1 MGFQKEILQNL
12 SRRDFLK
19 RSSSA
24 SLSLFLLPLFE
35 KGWRPFKLNSPDKL
49 SHKLGRVISP
59 AVDVYNQPSLDAK
72 LVTTLWQDTVMPI
85 SSVTIGGEKPSYN
98 RIWYEM
104 GNSGFVHSG
113 AIQPVNILENPVI
126 RSIPLEGHLAQITVP
141 FTDAIWHPKSPHLVT
156 YRLYYG
162 TVYWIYE
169 CVEDKNGKSWYRIVD
184 DKWDIEYYVD
194 ARHIQLIISEDISP
208 LSPTVPEVEK
218 RIEIRLAEQVVLAYE
233 FDKPVFLARTA
244 TGARFI
250 DGDFRTEPGTYITNR
265 KRPSRHMAAGD
276 PAAPN
281 SYDLPGIPWICY
293 ITEKGVS
300 FHGTYWHNDFG
311 KPRSHGCINLTPE
324 DALWFY
330 RWTSPDVPFNTIIRN
345 ARNGTRVDIY

>member
-1 MGFQKEILQNL
+1 LGFHKEILQNL
-12 SRRDFLK
+12 SRRDFIK
-19 RSSSA
+19 WSGSA

-35 KGWRPFKLNSPDKL
+35 MGWRPYKLNSPDEL
-49 SHKLGRVISP
+49 SHQLGRIISP
-59 AVDVYNQPSLDAK
+59 VVDVYNRPSLDAR
-72 LVTTLWQDTVMPI
+72 LVTTLWQDSVRQI

-113 AIQPVNILENPVI
+113 AIQPVDIQENPIVQ
-126 RSIPLEGHLAQITVP
+126 SIPEEGRLAEITVP
-141 FTDAIWHPKSPHLVT
+141 FTDAVWHPKSPHLVT

-169 CVEDKNGKSWYRIVD
+169 CIQDQNSKFWYRIAD

-194 ARHIQLIISEDISP
+194 ARHMHLINPEDISP
-208 LSPTVPEVEK
+208 LSSHVPESEK
-218 RIEIRLAEQVVLAYE
+218 RIEIRLAEQAVIAYE
-233 FDKPVFLARTA
+233 FNQPVFLARTA

-250 DGDFRTEPGTYITNR
+250 DGDYRTEPGNYITNR

-311 KPRSHGCINLTPE
+311 KPRSHGCINLTPD

-330 RWTSPDVPFNTIIRN
+330 RWTNPEVPVGNIIRN
-345 ARNGTRVDIY
+345 ARNGTRVKIF